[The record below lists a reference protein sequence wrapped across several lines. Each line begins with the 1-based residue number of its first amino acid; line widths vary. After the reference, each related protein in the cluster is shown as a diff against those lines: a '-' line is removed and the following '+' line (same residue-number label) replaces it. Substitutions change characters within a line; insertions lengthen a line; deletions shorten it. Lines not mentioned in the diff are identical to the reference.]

1 VTPLRQAGPDAASSG
16 AWLFAPATAIRVR
29 PAGFTGTPLPK
40 DEPTAANPPAGA
52 FIDYVLSKPPTAPVV
67 LRILDTEGA
76 LVRRY
81 SSDEKPPAPDLAK
94 IRVAPEWMTP
104 PVALATAPGMHRFIW
119 PVRYPAPPTLGEG
132 NVFADGVWAPPGRY
146 TIELSVDG
154 QRLTQPLTV
163 APDLRVSLSPE
174 VYARQLALARRVEAQ
189 RERVAAAI
197 AMGEKLHASLA
208 AKGALEPDAR
218 VRALL
223 GPDFGEIPP
232 AGPPAGLSTLRAL
245 ANALGGLAT
254 AVDGADAE
262 PTLDTVA
269 AIPKVEQAVDATLTA
284 WEQLTRSLAP

>member
-1 VTPLRQAGPDAASSG
+1 
-16 AWLFAPATAIRVR
+16 
-29 PAGFTGTPLPK
+29 
-40 DEPTAANPPAGA
+40 
-52 FIDYVLSKPPTAPVV
+52 
-67 LRILDTEGA
+67 
-76 LVRRY
+76 
-81 SSDEKPPAPDLAK
+81 
-94 IRVAPEWMTP
+94 
-104 PVALATAPGMHRFIW
+104 MHRFIW

-132 NVFADGVWAPPGRY
+132 NVYADGVWAPPGRY

-163 APDLRVSLSPE
+163 TPDPRVSLPPE

-197 AMGEKLHASLA
+197 AMGEKLHTSLA
-208 AKGALEPDAR
+208 AKGASEPDAR

-232 AGPPAGLSTLRAL
+232 AAPPAGLSPLRAL

-262 PTLDTVA
+262 PTPDAVA
-269 AIPKVEQAVDATLTA
+269 AIPKFEQAVDATLTA
-284 WEQLTRSLAP
+284 WEELTRSLTP